1 MKKHLMSLSAALLLI
16 GITAC
21 SNEEKKTETPA
32 TPPAQSKAPP
42 PPPAQKTEISVG
54 PDGASVKN
62 KDGTKVSMDKKGAEV
77 VDKKTDIKI
86 KTPQ

>member
-1 MKKHLMSLSAALLLI
+1 MKKHLMAFTAGFLLI
-16 GITAC
+16 ALAAC
-21 SNEEKKTETPA
+21 SNEEKKTETPV
-32 TPPAQSKAPP
+32 TPPAQTKAP

-54 PDGASVKN
+54 PDGASVKT

-77 VDKKTDIKI
+77 GDKKTDIKI

>member
-1 MKKHLMSLSAALLLI
+1 MKKHLMSLSAGLLLI
-16 GITAC
+16 GMTAC

-32 TPPAQSKAPP
+32 PPPAQSKTP

-54 PDGASVKN
+54 PDGASVKT

-77 VDKKTDIKI
+77 GDKKTDIKI

>member
-1 MKKHLMSLSAALLLI
+1 MKKHLMTFTAGFLLI
-16 GITAC
+16 ALAAC
-21 SNEEKKTETPA
+21 SNDEKKTETPA
-32 TPPAQSKAPP
+32 TPPAQTKAP

-54 PDGASVKN
+54 PDGASVKT

-77 VDKKTDIKI
+77 GDKKTDIKI